1 MTYNKTY
8 SLKAILCRRQ
18 RLSWFVF
25 VCLSAILAGCGPDD
39 TELRNYMQEV
49 KSRPSKPIEPI
60 PEFEAPKKFTY
71 PEQPIR
77 RSPFKPI
84 KVAETEDIQ
93 APNINRPKQPLEVF
107 PLDALKFVGIVK
119 VNSTT
124 WGLIS
129 QPDGLITRVKAGDY
143 MGKNFGQ
150 ITQITNDT
158 IKLVETVQ
166 VGGKWEKRPTTL
178 KLNKP
183 EGT

>member
-1 MTYNKTY
+1 MISKNNPYPIQVVHYRKRIGWLFLMCI
-8 SLKAILCRRQ
+8 SVGL
-18 RLSWFVF
+18 V
-25 VCLSAILAGCGPDD
+25 GCGTDD

-60 PEFEAPKKFTY
+60 PEFETPEKFTY
-71 PEQPIR
+71 PEQQNR
-77 RSPFKPI
+77 RSPFKQI
-84 KVAETEDIQ
+84 KVVEKEDVQ
-93 APNINRPKQPLEVF
+93 APNINRPKQPLEAF

-119 VNSTT
+119 VNSTI

-143 MGKNFGQ
+143 MGKNFGR

-158 IKLVETVQ
+158 IKLEETIQ
-166 VGGKWEKRPTTL
+166 VGGKWEKRPITL

-183 EGT
+183 E